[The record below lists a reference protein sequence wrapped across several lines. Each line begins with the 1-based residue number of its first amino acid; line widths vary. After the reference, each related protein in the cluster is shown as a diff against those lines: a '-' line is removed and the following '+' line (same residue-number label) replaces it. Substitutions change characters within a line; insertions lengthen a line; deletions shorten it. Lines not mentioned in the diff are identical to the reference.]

1 MAMDK
6 TKISINGEI
15 LKGFETVNLT
25 QGINDHHS
33 FDVVLDME
41 IIEKFGAH
49 TIDASK
55 DWLGKAIVITFG
67 EKEFLGTIVNVQM
80 VHNSG
85 LNGQLVISGYSK
97 TILLEGGEHVQSF
110 LDKDLASIVKEV
122 AEAGGVEAEVKPV
135 HKKPFEYQAQY
146 GETHFQFLQRLAKQH
161 NEWLYY
167 DGVKLIFGK
176 PALESPIELEYGR
189 DMDSISISVE
199 ALRSKSN
206 HFTYNPLDDKQEESK
221 TKDKVGGLNELADFA
236 FNKSKELFGIVP
248 NSFSDA
254 RVQDKDQIDA
264 IIKNKQGSAVAKSNV
279 LRASSTKLG
288 LTVGTVIK
296 VSASMI
302 SIGSTDVKNYGEY
315 IITNISHSASGINQY
330 INHFEAISSGVE
342 FLPEPNVEMPVAES
356 QIATVLSNED
366 PKKKGRVEVQFQWQT
381 GEMKTAWIRVL
392 SPDAGKSDLVGTNR
406 GFVFIPEVDDQ
417 VMIGFR
423 YNDPNRPFVM
433 GSLFSGTT
441 GAGGGDANKTKSITT
456 RSGATIT
463 IDDDEGDGKITISD
477 PSGNTITLNGDETIS
492 ISAPTSITMS
502 SKEISLLAE
511 DKITLTGDN
520 NIEFNSKDILANA
533 DTKIELSSGDKII
546 ESSTTKE
553 ESHMKYKLEAQNVD
567 VNGAVMANF
576 KGGILNLN

>member
-1 MAMDK
+1 MANNK
-6 TKISINGEI
+6 TTISIDGES
-15 LKGFETVNLT
+15 LKSFENVNLT
-25 QGINDHHS
+25 QVINDHHN
-33 FDVVLDME
+33 FEVALDME
-41 IIEKFGAH
+41 NIEKFGAH
-49 TIDASK
+49 TLDASK
-55 DWLGKAIVITFG
+55 QWLGKAIVITFG

-80 VHNSG
+80 VHSSG
-85 LNGQLVISGYSK
+85 LNGQLVVSGYSK
-97 TILLEGGEHVQSF
+97 TILLEGGHHVQSF
-110 LDKDLASIVKEV
+110 LDKDLGSIVKEV
-122 AEAGGVEAEVKPV
+122 VQEAGVEADVKPV
-135 HKKPFEYQAQY
+135 YKKPFEYQAQY
-146 GETHFQFLQRLAKQH
+146 RETHFQFLQRLAKQH

-176 PALESPIELEYGR
+176 PELGSPVELEYGR
-189 DMDSISISVE
+189 DMNSISVSIE
-199 ALRSKSN
+199 AITSKQN
-206 HFTYNPLDDKQEESK
+206 HFSYNPLDDKKEESK
-221 TKDKVGGLNELADFA
+221 TKDKVGGLSELGDFA

-248 NSFSDA
+248 NAFSDA

-288 LTVGTVIK
+288 LTIGTLIK
-296 VSASMI
+296 VSASML
-302 SIGSTDVKNYGEY
+302 SIGSSESKSYGEY
-315 IITNISHSASGINQY
+315 IITSISHSASGVNQY

-342 FLPEPNVEMPVAES
+342 FLPEPSVEMPVAES